1 MFSTLHKTALA
12 VLVLSGSFVFAQR
25 GKGKAP
31 APAPAAA
38 AATAEESTTPA
49 ATGSKI
55 KDSKFRIQ
63 IGVMT
68 GLQTNPIQSNQ
79 YIQGDVTAMNTS
91 VNSINQ
97 GASATSPQASINNQ
111 SAVVYAVPVGLSLQ
125 TVFFDFIR
133 IRTHVTYDF
142 PITMTNQYTDKSSGR
157 DISYTSDLRVTQI
170 QAPLLFMFDIPISKE
185 NTIYIGGGPTLYW
198 GRIEKSIREEGAAS
212 GTAAAYGKSDLD
224 RIEGLAYGPT
234 FIIGVQ
240 RRIGTLFSLHA
251 DILYQSGA
259 RGGFVDKLQNGT
271 TDNNPGGF
279 SDLSG
284 NSGSEKFASDGS
296 FNAGSPKIMNFE
308 GIRFLFGLN
317 IHIDL

>member
-1 MFSTLHKTALA
+1 MFKAIAHTLLALMA
-12 VLVLSGSFVFAQR
+12 FSGSLAYAQR
-25 GKGKAP
+25 GRAKPAP
-31 APAPAAA
+31 APAPAAVAEETA
-38 AATAEESTTPA
+38 AAPA

-63 IGVMT
+63 IGLMS

-79 YIQGDVTAMNTS
+79 YIQADVTAMNTS

-111 SAVVYAVPVGLSLQ
+111 SAVVYAVPVGFSLQ

-170 QAPLLFMFDIPISKE
+170 QAPLLFMFDIPVSKE

-212 GTAAAYGKSDLD
+212 GAAAAYGKSDLD

-234 FIIGVQ
+234 FIIGIQ
-240 RRIGTLFSLHA
+240 RRMGTLVSLHA
-251 DILYQSGA
+251 DILFQSGA
-259 RGGFVDKLQNGT
+259 RGGFTDKLQNGT
-271 TDNNPGGF
+271 SDNNPGGF
-279 SDLSG
+279 SDLTG

-296 FNAGSPKIMNFE
+296 FNSGSPKIMNFE

-317 IHIDL
+317 IHLDL